1 MRDPYLEIGSQMNS
15 LSKSQKKVAQY
26 VLDNPNYILFQTV
39 EKLAK
44 EVGVSD
50 ATVVRFAN
58 ALGYKGYPDLQ
69 YHIQNRLQRKLKTT
83 ERLKNDQTSGNTLE
97 EQIKYYIMQDV
108 HNVQSIIEDID
119 TYQFEKV
126 IKAILKAENIYIIS
140 SRSAGSPGMFLN
152 YYLDMLLGNVTHVK
166 VLETD
171 GEKMFNID
179 ENDVAFAISS
189 ARYTRSTIE
198 LFKYA
203 KERNACTIALTD
215 NFSSPLIHHADLA
228 LYTKSDSSSF
238 FDSFVASMSMINLIL
253 AFVGKYKEGENTERL
268 EELEAVWA
276 KLKIFY

>member
-26 VLDNPNYILFQTV
+26 ILDNPNNILFQTV

-69 YHIQNRLQRKLKTT
+69 NHIQRRLQRKLKTT
-83 ERLKNDQTSGNTLE
+83 ERLKSDQTLGNTFE
-97 EQIKYYIMQDV
+97 EQIKEYIMQDV

-119 TYQFEKV
+119 TDQFEKV
-126 IKAILKAENIYIIS
+126 IQAILKAKNIYIIS
-140 SRSAGSPGMFLN
+140 SRSAGSPGMFLH

-179 ENDVAFAISS
+179 KNDVAFAISY

-198 LFKYA
+198 LFRYA

-215 NFSSPLIHHADLA
+215 HFSSPLVHHADFA

-238 FDSFVASMSMINLIL
+238 FDSFAASMSMINLIL
-253 AFVGKYKEGENTERL
+253 AFVGKYKEEGNNDRL
-268 EELEAVWA
+268 EELEAVWE
-276 KLKIFY
+276 KLNIFY